1 MEPVALV
8 TSLALL
14 QYFAFGILVGRARA
28 RTGVAA
34 PAMTGHPEFE
44 RYNRVHQNT
53 LEQLVIFL
61 PALWLFATYVQPL
74 AAAGLGVLFIVG
86 RLVYLR
92 GYVANPGKRTIGFA
106 MTALAQLPL
115 LLGGI
120 IGAVTSWL

>member
-8 TSLALL
+8 TLLALL
-14 QYFAFGILVGRARA
+14 QYFAFGILVGRART

>member
-92 GYVANPGKRTIGFA
+92 GYVANPGKRTVGFA